1 MKRQM
6 GVLMNISSLP
16 SEFGIGC
23 FSRDAD
29 RFIEILKDMGCS
41 SWQVL
46 PITMIGA
53 GNSPYSG
60 LSSYAGNKLYISPIE
75 LMRDGLIS
83 EQELDG
89 FKYYGQPYSVDYN
102 FAYENS
108 DKYLWLAYSRID
120 DKLKK
125 EIDAFAKENEWLKD
139 YAVFMHIA
147 KYNTTNWNTW
157 SKGLRE
163 HSEPAIKK
171 YYEANKY
178 DIEFYFFEQ
187 FEFFK
192 QWKRIK
198 DQANIRGIK
207 IIGDLPYYVAT
218 DSVDVWANQSQFK
231 LNKTKGV
238 PVFVSGVPGDAF
250 VKDGQVWGTVVYDIK
265 AMQEREF
272 DFWRNRVK
280 HSFKMYDVLRIDHAR
295 ALYNYYEIPY
305 GDKTAENGK
314 WVKGPGKALVDYL
327 IKDNKGKEIILED
340 LGNLD
345 EQCRKFLDNTNLPTM
360 RIFQFAFDGTNNP
373 HIPHNY
379 IHNCIAYT
387 GTHDNTT
394 ILDWL
399 YSQNEGTRTFALKYC
414 GFVGSGWGAGGRDC
428 QSNKAIIKTLVQSA
442 ADVVIIPTQDLLGYG
457 GDTRMN
463 IPGVPEENW
472 KFRVAYDQMNSI
484 DTEFYQDINNTYG
497 RIIY

>member
-60 LSSYAGNKLYISPIE
+60 LSSFAGNKLYISPIE
-75 LMRDGLIS
+75 LMRDGLIT
-83 EQELDG
+83 EQELEG
-89 FKYYGQPYSVDYN
+89 FKYHGQPYSVDYN

-108 DKYLWLAYSRID
+108 EKYLWLAYSRVD
-120 DKLKK
+120 EKLKK
-125 EIDAFAKENEWLKD
+125 DINKFVAEQPWLKD

-147 KYNTTNWNTW
+147 KYNSTNWNTW
-157 SKGLRE
+157 EKGLRDHNQE
-163 HSEPAIKK
+163 SVDE
-171 YYEANKY
+171 YYEANKH
-178 DIEFYFFEQ
+178 DIEFYYFEQ
-187 FEFFK
+187 FQFYK
-192 QWKRIK
+192 QWTRIK
-198 DQANIRGIK
+198 EQANKRGVK

-218 DSVDVWANQSQFK
+218 DSVDVWSNQSQFK
-231 LNKTKGV
+231 LHKTKRT

-250 VKDGQVWGTVVYDIK
+250 AKDGQVWGNVVYDIK
-265 AMQEREF
+265 AMQEKNYDYLR
-272 DFWRNRVK
+272 DRVK
-280 HSFKMYDVLRIDHAR
+280 HSLTMYDVLRIDHAR
-295 ALYNYYEIPY
+295 AIYNYYEIPY
-305 GDKTAENGK
+305 GDETAKNGK
-314 WVKGPGKALVDYL
+314 WNSGPGLPLVEYFV
-327 IKDNKGKEIILED
+327 KDNEGKELILED

-345 EQCRKFLDNTNLPTM
+345 VDCRKFLDDTKLPTM
-360 RIFQFAFDGTNNP
+360 RIIQFAFDGTNNP

-379 IHNCIAYT
+379 IKNCVAYT

-394 ILDWL
+394 MLDWL
-399 YSQNEGTRTFALKYC
+399 YSQNEGARTFALKYC

-428 QSNKAIIKTLVQSA
+428 QSNKAIIKTLVQSS
-442 ADVVIIPTQDLLGYG
+442 ADVVIVPIQDLLGYG

-463 IPGVPEENW
+463 IPGKPENNW

-484 DTEFYQDINNTYG
+484 DTAYYHDINNTYG